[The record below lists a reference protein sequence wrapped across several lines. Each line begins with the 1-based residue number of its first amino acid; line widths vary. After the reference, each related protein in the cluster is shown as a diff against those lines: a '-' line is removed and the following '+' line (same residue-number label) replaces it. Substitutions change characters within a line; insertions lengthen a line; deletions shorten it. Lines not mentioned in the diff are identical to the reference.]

1 MGTRRSLPIFKF
13 ITSLKFQKF
22 AMHGPDTE
30 LPPVRNEQERAAAFN
45 SITGLLQEGKVVDA
59 TELIVHIWNET
70 LGAFR
75 NTNIIK

>member
-1 MGTRRSLPIFKF
+1 
-13 ITSLKFQKF
+13 
-22 AMHGPDTE
+22 MHGLDTE

-45 SITGLLQEGKVVDA
+45 SITGLLQEGKVVEA